1 MLELNSKEVCD
12 LLNAMSN
19 AAWIVRN
26 ETSSDKQDKMIC
38 YIYNKAIE
46 SLDVYPVVS
55 LYYHGKTYRHIAKS
69 DEEIIKNSTF
79 FITEKIIDE
88 YPPYSRLYKDYANSF
103 SVNGERYSDCG
114 VEYLPNRQTDD
125 KKLLYTINFTLNGHK
140 YGVDF
145 NYAMYNFKEAR
156 NHIMSVY
163 SRDLKGIEYYDKND
177 LPYSII
183 DIIDNAYKYFENMLL
198 TDEVRQIIHTYI
210 ERQLND
216 LSVTSSL
223 QSFN

>member
-1 MLELNSKEVCD
+1 MLELNSKEVCE
-12 LLNAMSN
+12 LLNTMSN
-19 AAWIVRN
+19 AAWVVRN

-46 SLDVYPVVS
+46 SGLDVYPVVP
-55 LYYHGKTYRHIAKS
+55 LYYNGKTYRHIAKS
-69 DEEIIKNSTF
+69 DEEIIKDST
-79 FITEKIIDE
+79 FITEKIVDE

-103 SVNGERYSDCG
+103 SVNGEEYSDCS

-145 NYAMYNFKEAR
+145 NYAMYDFKKAR

-163 SRDLKGIEYYDKND
+163 SRDLKDIEYYDKTD

-183 DIIDNAYKYFENMLL
+183 EIIDEVFDEVKNMFL
-198 TDEVRQIIHTYI
+198 TDEVRYMIRTCI
-210 ERQLND
+210 ERRLND
-216 LSVTSSL
+216 LMV
-223 QSFN
+223 